1 MQDIETVDELPRHLP
16 VFIYGAGRAGRLL
29 ERLLAQAGGFNVR
42 AFVQTG
48 APGAEQSRAHAEANQ
63 PPVIALAELNSA
75 APGPKTVVVAS
86 QWVYQIETLL
96 LIADVDNVALF
107 NAWPLCMERIQEEDN
122 DKTFDYYF
130 RTYGGFDL
138 TAPRRA
144 DHVLLGDSF
153 GYHLGWAQFF
163 DPVRFADRS
172 VPAIYAADVEKLLPH
187 CFGLRP
193 KTIFTLVGWVDLTE
207 RARRPFPRLLNDT
220 RRARRA
226 IRAQGPLPVTM
237 SLIPMSPAVAAPHRG
252 PHSVDYFNRCVAYF
266 NREAAATAAADG
278 AAFLDVAALLCDAD
292 GLRPEYAAKDGA
304 HLNRPAARV
313 VADAVEAFLA
323 GVQL

>member
-1 MQDIETVDELPRHLP
+1 MQDIETVNDLPRDRP

-29 ERLLAQAGGFNVR
+29 ERLLTEAGGFDLR
-42 AFVQTG
+42 AYVQTD
-48 APGAEQSRAHAEANQ
+48 APGGEQAPGRADASRT
-63 PPVIALAELNSA
+63 PIIALAQLDAA
-75 APGPKTVVVAS
+75 APGPKTVVIAS

-96 LIADVDNVALF
+96 LIDGVADAALF

-122 DKTFDYYF
+122 DKSFDYYF
-130 RTYGGFDL
+130 HTYGGFDL
-138 TAPRRA
+138 TTPRRA

-153 GYHLGWAQFF
+153 GYHLGWTQFF
-163 DPVRFADRS
+163 DPACFADRS

-187 CFGLRP
+187 CFSLRP
-193 KTIFTLVGWVDLTE
+193 KTIFTFVGWVDLTE
-207 RARRPFPRLLNDT
+207 RVRRPFPRLLDDT

-226 IRAQGPLPVTM
+226 IRAQGASPVTI
-237 SLIPMSPAVAAPHRG
+237 SLIPMSPAIAGPHRG
-252 PHSVDYFNRCVAYF
+252 VHSVGYFNRCVAYF

-313 VADAVEAFLA
+313 IADTVAAFLA
-323 GVQL
+323 GVES